1 MKIDSPSSPPQ
12 LPPFSLLPFPLLPER
27 RKFVVRVKTAAVGL
41 IRQVERRGKYSRSL
55 HFRELLKLLL
65 DRTTEREGNG
75 IAKCRFRLPANL
87 HRVFCGC
94 ICACILH
101 AKLHFIFVFFA
112 LARKL
117 KQRAIY
123 RHEYILISK
132 GNYLIFANLVKT
144 FILYYC

>member
-1 MKIDSPSSPPQ
+1 MKIDSPSSPQ

-101 AKLHFIFVFFA
+101 AKLHFIFVFFCSCEEIETA
-112 LARKL
+112 CNLSSRIYSDLERKL
-117 KQRAIY
+117 PDLR
-123 RHEYILISK
+123 
-132 GNYLIFANLVKT
+132 
-144 FILYYC
+144 